1 MQSTQTFKT
10 SAVRST
16 SARKCLV
23 SVLSAS
29 QTFPVLC
36 LLADVAG
43 VRVSPCCEQSLAQIP
58 TAGGQKFSEVYLTW
72 LKER

>member
-10 SAVRST
+10 SSVRSA
-16 SARKCLV
+16 SAKKCLV
-23 SVLSAS
+23 SALSAS

-36 LLADVAG
+36 LFWDVTG
-43 VRVSPCCEQSLAQIP
+43 VRVSHCCEQSLAQIP
-58 TAGGQKFSEVYLTW
+58 TPGGQKFSEVHLTG

>member
-1 MQSTQTFKT
+1 MQNTETLKT
-10 SAVRST
+10 SAVRSI
-16 SARKCLV
+16 SAKQFLV
-23 SVLSAS
+23 SALSAS

-36 LLADVAG
+36 LSAAVTG